1 VAKKSSLLK
10 KATKRVFIWLGI
22 VIVPIF
28 ILASAIYI
36 AEGGLPGSSIKN
48 FLDAVWWTVVTMST
62 VGYGDVVPVT
72 SIGRVIAI
80 LAMFS
85 GIIMIAG
92 LTATL
97 ASTLIERVVKRMNQ
111 NKVERF
117 RDHVLILGWNENGLR
132 IIGDLYRE
140 CQEKQIGIVVM
151 ADIEPPSSIQQDT
164 YFIKGDPTRLENL
177 DRASAEHAKAAV
189 VLADFEINARNTDS
203 KVILT
208 ALAVKRVSK
217 NRCRVICEVLLEEDA
232 EYLRHAGVDEII
244 VRSGVAGDLLS
255 RSVSNP
261 GVAELMQILLKTE
274 SPGSLGRISVP
285 ASFHGK
291 RYEELVMALYGQS
304 EMIVV
309 ALIRSGNMMV
319 NPSQNEMIQPGDEAF
334 IVSASGGECRI

>member
-10 KATKRVFIWLGI
+10 KATKRVFVWLGI
-22 VIVPIF
+22 VVIPIF
-28 ILASAIYI
+28 ILASAIYV

-62 VGYGDVVPVT
+62 VGYGDVVPIT

-274 SPGSLGRISVP
+274 SPGSLGRISIP
-285 ASFHGK
+285 APFHGK
-291 RYEELVMALYGQS
+291 RYEELVMALYSQS

-319 NPSQNEMIQPGDEAF
+319 NPSQNEIIQPGDEAF